1 MEMRGDAGCDD
12 SLLPATKTSKTTDTG
27 VERLSIAD
35 SATDF
40 AETQSELRRRHS
52 TARRMSMQIN
62 TSMLHLPQS
71 ISQVASDDAAD
82 SYERA
87 SAASSRQPPTSRLQR
102 FVEAS
107 GVNLLREPIFII
119 PFLANLFAMTGLY
132 IPFYFIPNRAMALGV
147 SQTWAAFLVSII
159 GE

>member
-1 MEMRGDAGCDD
+1 MGEDIGCDD
-12 SLLPATKTSKTTDTG
+12 SLLPATNSIKAMDAA
-27 VERLSIAD
+27 VERTSTAD
-35 SATDF
+35 SATD
-40 AETQSELRRRHS
+40 AASNQSDLRRRHS
-52 TARRMSMQIN
+52 TARRMSMQIS
-62 TSMLHLPQS
+62 TSTLHLPQS
-71 ISQVASDDAAD
+71 MSRTLSGDEDDEHDSAS
-82 SYERA
+82 SGA
-87 SAASSRQPPTSRLQR
+87 SAKQPPTGRLQR

-132 IPFYFIPNRAMALGV
+132 IPFYFIPNRAVVLGV